1 LREEEATNTK
11 SDQNEGA
18 PIDAGLTES
27 EREEEE
33 EEKEAGVLEEFGEFM

>member
-1 LREEEATNTK
+1 LREEEASNTK
-11 SDQNEGA
+11 SDQNEGT

-33 EEKEAGVLEEFGEFM
+33 EEAGVLEEFGEFM